1 MDSFDPKLMRIGIFY
16 DGNYFYHVS
25 NYYKYTH
32 TRRARLSIPG
42 LHEFVRNQV
51 AEAESVDIRYCQVVD
66 AHYFRGRLP
75 AHDANDRQLLLAE
88 RTFDDIL
95 MREGITTHYLPLGPG
110 GEKGIDVWLALEA
123 FEQTLYKR
131 FNVVVLIA
139 CDGDYLPLARKLNT
153 LGTRVMVL
161 GWDFKFT
168 DTSGR
173 MRETVTSI
181 ELLDEVSYPLLMHNI
196 IDDKTRRNDSL
207 INSLFVPRQNFTER
221 YVPAHVA
228 APAVVPGNN
237 HAEHDHDEGEEDGDG
252 EYYLDEQEDFEGQL
266 DYKRGRIQA
275 LKEGYGFIA
284 TDIIGKNLFFHHSD
298 VSNSDFTDLFLG
310 DEVWYVNAANERG
323 ECAKRVQKVQ

>member
-1 MDSFDPKLMRIGIFY
+1 MNSFDPKLTRIGVFY

-32 TRRARLSIPG
+32 ARRARLSIPG
-42 LHEFVRNQV
+42 LHEFIRNQV
-51 AEAESVDIRYCQVVD
+51 AEAEGVDMRYCQVVD

-110 GEKGIDVWLALEA
+110 GEKGIDVWLALES

-139 CDGDYLPLARKLNT
+139 CDGDYLPLARKVNT

-168 DTSGR
+168 DNSGR
-173 MRETVTSI
+173 TRETVTSV

-207 INSLFVPRQNFTER
+207 INSLFVPRQAFVER
-221 YVPAHVA
+221 FVA
-228 APAVVPGNN
+228 PPVDNNN
-237 HAEHDHDEGEEDGDG
+237 HHHHEIEEEEEVEGETPLDDQGDF
-252 EYYLDEQEDFEGQL
+252 DDQL

-275 LKEGYGFIA
+275 LKDGYGFIA
-284 TDIIGKNLFFHHSD
+284 TEIIGKNMFFHHTD
-298 VSNSDFTDLFLG
+298 VHNGDFNDLYIG
-310 DEVWYVNAANERG
+310 DEVWYIITSNERG